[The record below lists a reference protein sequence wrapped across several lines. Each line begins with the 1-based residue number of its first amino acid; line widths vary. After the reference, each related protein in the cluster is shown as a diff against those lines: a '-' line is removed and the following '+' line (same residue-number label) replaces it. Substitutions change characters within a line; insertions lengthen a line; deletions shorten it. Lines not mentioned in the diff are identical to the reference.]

1 LSFYVFDS
9 SALAKRYMPEVGSAW
24 VASITK
30 RSAKHKIFVAQITP
44 VEIVSA
50 AMRRMH
56 SGGLDLQT
64 AKVIRL
70 LVDRHYLRDYAEI
83 RITNTLRERAEDLL
97 ENHQLRAADAI
108 QLASALDAHYR
119 LRLIGLPAPIFVCA
133 DQRLLA
139 AAIAEGLQ
147 TDDPNLHP

>member
-1 LSFYVFDS
+1 
-9 SALAKRYMPEVGSAW
+9 
-24 VASITK
+24 
-30 RSAKHKIFVAQITP
+30 
-44 VEIVSA
+44 
-50 AMRRMH
+50 MH